1 MLSKLINQLQRK
13 LGLARRSKLHPNH
26 LGMGAACLGNANRA
40 IGSGLQQHDY
50 QILLISRTKP
60 GMTSPQSIEVG
71 DSYISG
77 SCPGR

>member
-1 MLSKLINQLQRK
+1 MAVSPILSLSLN
-13 LGLARRSKLHPNH
+13 ARNAHSLVRLTTTWVLLRHPLSNTD
-26 LGMGAACLGNANRA
+26 GA
-40 IGSGLQQHDY
+40 IGGGLQHDY
-50 QILLISRTKP
+50 QILLMSSTKP